1 MAVALVRYKF
11 VNCLQQ
17 NKPSS
22 YNELTLSRCLVH
34 DTNATESWWFSADR
48 QVLHLQ
54 WVARFSLKAEKIE
67 LIAALHAAVTW
78 DRCLHFVN
86 VVAML
91 CDTLSSS
98 TSSLFHFRLKTFL
111 FCNSSPLTA
120 RIPQTVYRYF

>member
-67 LIAALHAAVTW
+67 IIAALHAAV
-78 DRCLHFVN
+78 
-86 VVAML
+86 VAFSALML
-91 CDTLSSS
+91 LVGKGI
-98 TSSLFHFRLKTFL
+98 R
-111 FCNSSPLTA
+111 
-120 RIPQTVYRYF
+120 TVKN